1 MFCRHKIIFSLNKM
15 ITNGPELDRFVVEPG
30 MKIEPFNP
38 KLFNEINLNHPYKI
52 LLHYL
57 YKHPPNYS
65 RWDDEDINDFYFS
78 MLDDYNKY
86 EISFQRENNL
96 FPDNNL
102 YVIEND
108 NSKKEHFEIH
118 FDSKYKLLFNNHYDK
133 KTLLFNKAKK
143 IDLNKH
149 DKGYKPLSE
158 WEQTKRNFIRNQK
171 NKYLQVAMMDPDVYN
186 NDELFKNLMKKSDD
200 YYSFLDYKY
209 HLTFIDDYLLEEDA
223 KKDYKIQIAMIR
235 KLLYRINKGN
245 DEYLGIINDKNSQN
259 LSIKLS
265 YISPKSSDYPPSYYF
280 TE

>member
-1 MFCRHKIIFSLNKM
+1 M
-15 ITNGPELDRFVVEPG
+15 I
-30 MKIEPFNP
+30 
-38 KLFNEINLNHPYKI
+38 
-52 LLHYL
+52 
-57 YKHPPNYS
+57 
-65 RWDDEDINDFYFS
+65 
-78 MLDDYNKY
+78 
-86 EISFQRENNL
+86 
-96 FPDNNL
+96 
-102 YVIEND
+102 
-108 NSKKEHFEIH
+108 
-118 FDSKYKLLFNNHYDK
+118 K

-143 IDLNKH
+143 IDLNKY

-186 NDELFKNLMKKSDD
+186 NDELFKNLMKQSDD

>member
-1 MFCRHKIIFSLNKM
+1 MFCRHKIIYSLNKM

-108 NSKKEHFEIH
+108 NSKKEHF
-118 FDSKYKLLFNNHYDK
+118 DSKYKLLFNNHYDK

-143 IDLNKH
+143 IDLNKY

-158 WEQTKRNFIRNQK
+158 WEQTKRDFIREQK

-186 NDELFKNLMKKSDD
+186 NDELFKNLMKQSDD

-209 HLTFIDDYLLEEDA
+209 HLIGIDGYLNDEYF
-223 KKDYKIQIAMIR
+223 KKVFKKQIDMVK
-235 KLLYRINKGN
+235 KLIFRINKGN
-245 DEYLGIINDKNSQN
+245 SEYLGIIRD
-259 LSIKLS
+259 
-265 YISPKSSDYPPSYYF
+265 
-280 TE
+280 